1 MNLLNAL
8 VPSLLMIVG
17 GIITWLLKS
26 RVEEL
31 RAAEENLRE
40 TRTQTYW
47 DILEPY
53 ILLFS
58 DTSKKNIEGVQ
69 KTITSLQYKK
79 TAFQLCLLG
88 SDNVVRAYNAML
100 QHTYKAERT
109 RNQDSKELMRL
120 WGALLIEIRKS
131 LGNKKT
137 KLKEVDMLRG
147 MIKDIDDFL

>member
-40 TRTQTYW
+40 TRTKAYW

-53 ILLFS
+53 FLLFS
-58 DTSKKNIEGVQ
+58 DTSKKNMEIVLE
-69 KTITSLQYKK
+69 KITSPQYRK
-79 TAFQLCLLG
+79 ASFRLCLLG
-88 SDNVVRAYNAML
+88 SDDVVQAYNTMW
-100 QHTYKAERT
+100 QHTYKAEQT
-109 RNQDSKELMRL
+109 GNQDSKELIRL

-147 MIKDIDDFL
+147 LIKDIDDFL